1 LLEERNPLAARQ
13 EEEDSIWLFCAKSY
27 SLLASNLL
35 LSGLAVNLSSKPKLI
50 LPSCLRKEDELADCR
65 LNHITKIM
73 PYILPTHYYQNTHT
87 HVHLNTYLSSH
98 ICIVTLFC
106 LFYYILLLHFPQII
120 QSALSG
126 CYLIAILRFHK

>member
-13 EEEDSIWLFCAKSY
+13 EEDSIWLFCAKSY
-27 SLLASNLL
+27 SLLAGNLLL

-87 HVHLNTYLSSH
+87 RSPEHISIIPY